1 LRIAAGSGGANADAS
16 TLLQGNAFN
25 YGGFNFAGLK
35 NERWAQL
42 VEAASTEPDAAKRKG
57 LYSQLNDMLLDE
69 SATIPVSFYPSVLV
83 ARTKVRG
90 LQVSLGSTH
99 TYAETWIE

>member
-1 LRIAAGSGGANADAS
+1 MRAS
-16 TLLQGNAFN
+16 SI
-25 YGGFNFAGLK
+25 AGLMF
-35 NERWAQL
+35 ATVL
-42 VEAASTEPDAAKRKG
+42 
-57 LYSQLNDMLLDE
+57 

-83 ARTKVRG
+83 ARTRVRG